1 MAFTARPSEF
11 SYKNNDNPHRH
22 VRRGGQRVD
31 KRARYAWGSRAE
43 MARSRSRSP
52 RGTSPRAKARSRSPA
67 PADRKQDKNSASRSP
82 ARKENAPPANGSN
95 ARVVVHNL
103 TRNVRTEHLNEI
115 FGTFGPIKE
124 AGLDMDERKRVPKGS
139 AFVEYDSRDAATE
152 AIAAMD
158 GAQID
163 GNQVSVRFLAGLPPP
178 LSRRDSP
185 PRDRDRD
192 RRDDGRRGSPL
203 RRRSPDRRA
212 GGGFGRGGYSM
223 RGRSPPR
230 GGYGGRGRMRSPLR
244 HGGGGRRGSPLRRGS
259 PMRRRYSRSRSR
271 SRSRRRS
278 RSSRSSSSSS
288 SSRSRSRSRR
298 RSRSRSR
305 GRGGRGGAVRR

>member
-1 MAFTARPSEF
+1 MAFTARASDF
-11 SYKNNDNPHRH
+11 SYKNKDHPQRH

-271 SRSRRRS
+271 T
-278 RSSRSSSSSS
+278 
-288 SSRSRSRSRR
+288 
-298 RSRSRSR
+298 RSRSR
-305 GRGGRGGAVRR
+305 GRGRSSSS